1 MKVFACGNEKKAL
14 LFDMDGTLYSHDEYM
29 RTQIDLPVMRLAR
42 IQGKT
47 FEQMSAEIDL
57 FRKEW
62 AVSHNGHSISL
73 GNIFLSFG
81 ISIEENI
88 RWREELCRPEKYLVE
103 DKALRSALLDLASC
117 FSLAVVT
124 NNPVSV
130 AVRTFSALGV
140 HDILENIVG
149 LDTCK
154 ASKPNKEIFYK
165 AAQVCGVSPD
175 LCISVGDR
183 YDIDIA
189 LPLELGMGGILV
201 AGVEDVYKLPGI
213 LAKKTARNCAAFII
227 Y

>member
-1 MKVFACGNEKKAL
+1 MKVFLNSGKDKKAL

-29 RTQIDLPVMRLAR
+29 RTQIDLPVTRLAKT
-42 IQGKT
+42 QGKT
-47 FEQMSAEIDL
+47 FEQMSAQIDR
-57 FRKEW
+57 FRGEW
-62 AVSHNGHSISL
+62 AADHDGRSISL

-88 RWREELCRPEKYLVE
+88 RWREELCRPEKYLTE
-103 DKALRSALLDLASC
+103 DKELRSALLNLASR

-130 AVRTFSALGV
+130 AARTFSVLGV

-154 ASKPNKEIFYK
+154 ASKPNNEIFYK
-165 AAQVCGVSPD
+165 AAQICGVSPD
-175 LCISVGDR
+175 QCISIGDR

-201 AGVEDVYKLPGI
+201 DGVEDVYKLPGI
-213 LAKKTARNCAAFII
+213 LAKKNRA
-227 Y
+227 

>member
-1 MKVFACGNEKKAL
+1 MKLFALDSAKDKKAL

-29 RTQIDLPVMRLAR
+29 RSQIDLPIARLAQK
-42 IQGKT
+42 QGKT
-47 FEQMSAEIDL
+47 FEEMNAEIAA
-57 FRKEW
+57 FRKSW
-62 AVSHNGHSISL
+62 ADAHDGRSISL

-88 RWREELCRPEKYLVE
+88 RWREELCQPEKYLAE
-103 DKALRSALLDLASC
+103 DKTLRLTLLELSSRFFLA
-117 FSLAVVT
+117 AVT

-140 HDILENIVG
+140 SDILKNIAG

-154 ASKPNKEIFYK
+154 ASKPNREIFFK
-165 AAQVCGVSPD
+165 AAELCGVPPD
-175 LCISVGDR
+175 LCVSIGDR

-201 AGVEDVYKLPGI
+201 DGVEDVYKLPEI
-213 LAKKTARNCAAFII
+213 LA
-227 Y
+227 

>member
-1 MKVFACGNEKKAL
+1 MRVFLNSGKDKKAL

-29 RTQIDLPVMRLAR
+29 RTQIDLPIMRLAQ

-57 FRKEW
+57 FRRKW
-62 AVSHNGHSISL
+62 AADNNGQSISL
-73 GNIFLSFG
+73 GNTFLSFG

-88 RWREELCRPEKYLVE
+88 RWREELCRPEKYLAE
-103 DKALRSALLDLASC
+103 DKTLRSALLHLASS

-130 AVRTFSALGV
+130 AVRTFSVLGI

-154 ASKPNKEIFYK
+154 ASKPNREIFLK

-175 LCISVGDR
+175 QCISIGDR

-201 AGVEDVYKLPGI
+201 DGVEDVYKLPDI
-213 LAKKTARNCAAFII
+213 LI
-227 Y
+227 